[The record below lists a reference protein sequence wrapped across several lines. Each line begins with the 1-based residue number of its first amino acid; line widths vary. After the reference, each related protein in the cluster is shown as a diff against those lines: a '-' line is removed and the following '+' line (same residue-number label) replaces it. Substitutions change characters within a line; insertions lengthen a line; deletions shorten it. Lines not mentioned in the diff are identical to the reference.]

1 MITKAQAIKVSSG
14 INMTVFVI
22 ADPIVKMVKQGTL
35 KVTELTVR
43 DVNEDAIK
51 LSLFGSQAD
60 GIINGST
67 LKVKNA
73 NTSDFRNEIS
83 LAIPRWGSVELVN

>member
-1 MITKAQAIKVSSG
+1 
-14 INMTVFVI
+14 MTLFVI
-22 ADPIVKMVKQGTL
+22 ADPIVRMVKQGTL

-43 DVNEDAIK
+43 DVNEDSVK

-67 LKVKNA
+67 IKVKNA
-73 NTSDFRNEIS
+73 STNEFRGEVS
-83 LAIPRWGSVELVN
+83 LAIPRWGSVEIVQ

>member
-1 MITKAQAIKVSSG
+1 
-14 INMTVFVI
+14 MTLFVI
-22 ADPIVKMVKQGTL
+22 ADPIVRMVKQGTL

-43 DVNEDAIK
+43 DVNEDSVK

-67 LKVKNA
+67 IKVKNA
-73 NTSDFRNEIS
+73 NTNDFRNEIS
-83 LAIPRWGSVELVN
+83 LAIPRWGSVELVQ

>member
-1 MITKAQAIKVSSG
+1 
-14 INMTVFVI
+14 MTLFVI
-22 ADPIVKMVKQGTL
+22 ADPIVRMVKQGTL

-43 DVNEDAIK
+43 DVNEDSVK

-67 LKVKNA
+67 IKVKNA
-73 NTSDFRNEIS
+73 NTNDFRNEIS
-83 LAIPRWGSVELVN
+83 LAIPRWGSVEIVQ